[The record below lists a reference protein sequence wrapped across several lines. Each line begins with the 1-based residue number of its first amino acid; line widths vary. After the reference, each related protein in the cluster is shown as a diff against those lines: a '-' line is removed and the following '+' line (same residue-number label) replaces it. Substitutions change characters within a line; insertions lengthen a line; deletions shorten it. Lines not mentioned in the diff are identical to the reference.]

1 MGVNTKLMSIVF
13 NLEDP
18 LLTREYPSDIVL
30 FRAFTTLQTNTPVW
44 TPDTG
49 KSIYLTALQVSAPAP
64 LVVQLS
70 RGNNEDFMSI
80 ALTNTLAT
88 YGLSFPSPIEFNP
101 DEVIS
106 VTTDSAGTVNITLLG
121 YELDAL
127 TGN

>member
-30 FRAFTTLQTNTPVW
+30 FRTFTTLQTNTPIW
-44 TPDTG
+44 TPGAG

-64 LVVQLS
+64 LVVQLN
-70 RGNNEDFMSI
+70 RGSNDTFMSI
-80 ALTNTLAT
+80 ALTTTLAT

-106 VTTDSAGTVNITLLG
+106 VTTGSAGTVNITLLG
-121 YELDAL
+121 YEL
-127 TGN
+127 

>member
-30 FRAFTTLQTNTPVW
+30 FRTFTTLQTNTPIW
-44 TPDTG
+44 TPGAG

-64 LVVQLS
+64 LVVQLN
-70 RGNNEDFMSI
+70 RGSNATFMSI
-80 ALTNTLAT
+80 ALTTTLAT

-106 VTTDSAGTVNITLLG
+106 VTTGSAGTVNITLLG
-121 YELDAL
+121 YEL
-127 TGN
+127 